1 MTTLQS
7 QLDVECKQLL
17 EQVDDLRERKAKMR
31 EKVEVIFKEKE
42 EGKSMTSQI
51 EYMEQLKDEIQ
62 DYGNDLQNLNLI
74 FKKIFVRFLS
84 YKDNTDV
91 IDNYENNLNQLL
103 GEQSFITTII

>member
-1 MTTLQS
+1 M
-7 QLDVECKQLL
+7 
-17 EQVDDLRERKAKMR
+17 
-31 EKVEVIFKEKE
+31 
-42 EGKSMTSQI
+42 
-51 EYMEQLKDEIQ
+51 KDEIQ

-103 GEQSFITTII
+103 GEQSFITTIIKKLETTVDNLELLVNECLCNNTNYERKFY